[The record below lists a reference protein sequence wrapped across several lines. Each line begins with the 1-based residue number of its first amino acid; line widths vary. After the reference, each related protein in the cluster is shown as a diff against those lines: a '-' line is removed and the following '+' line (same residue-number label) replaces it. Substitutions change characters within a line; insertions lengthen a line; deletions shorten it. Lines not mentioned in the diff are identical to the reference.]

1 MQFVK
6 NFIRDVVLWTLLAI
20 CILNLPYA
28 NYAEN
33 IVSFYGIFLLILGVF
48 CILTFDKITVSFADK
63 KDFKPR
69 GKIHN
74 AYRSITTFIEIT
86 VVAALGWWW
95 VTAGFIMFSLI
106 MCAVRSKANELYEA
120 KHATV

>member
-6 NFIRDVVLWTLLAI
+6 HLIHDVVLWTLLTI

-33 IVSFYGIFLLILGVF
+33 IVSFYGIFLLLLGFF
-48 CILTFDKITVSFADK
+48 CIFIVNKVAESLTEK

-69 GKIHN
+69 GRL
-74 AYRSITTFIEIT
+74 YQTYVGITTVIEIA
-86 VVAALGWWW
+86 VLAALGWWW
-95 VTAGFIMFSLI
+95 VTAGFTLYSLVI
-106 MCAVRSKANELYEA
+106 YTARQKANELYEA